1 MDLINADMEQRV
13 VIDTH
18 AMPWTLSPQPG
29 VERKVLESLDADTE
43 RVTTVVRFAPDSYF
57 PVHTHSGGEEFIVLE
72 GVFSDASGNYPAGS
86 YVRNPP
92 GSLHQPFT
100 REGCTIMVKLWQFGE
115 EDQAQVR
122 IDTRSALWHPG
133 LVEGLS
139 VMPLHQHDG
148 VNTALV
154 KWEPNTRFNQHT
166 HPGGEEILVLE
177 GIFCDELGE
186 YPQGT
191 WMRNPRWS
199 QHTPFTGSEGAL
211 IYVRVG
217 HIGASLIAQG

>member
-1 MDLINADMEQRV
+1 MDLINADREQRV

-43 RVTTVVRFAPDSYF
+43 RVTTIVRFAPDSYF
-57 PVHTHSGGEEFIVLE
+57 PTHTHGGGEEFIVLE
-72 GVFSDASGNYPAGS
+72 GVFSDASGDYPAGS

-92 GSLHQPFT
+92 GSSHQPFT

-115 EDQAQVR
+115 EDHAQIH
-122 IDTRSALWHPG
+122 IDTVTASWYPG
-133 LVEGLS
+133 LVDGLS

-154 KWEPNTRFNQHT
+154 KWEPHTHFNQHT
-166 HPGGEEILVLE
+166 HPGGEEILVLK
-177 GIFCDELGE
+177 GVFCDELGE

-191 WMRNPRWS
+191 WLRNPRWS

-217 HIGASLIAQG
+217 YIGAPLIGKI

>member
-18 AMPWTLSPQPG
+18 AMPWTFSPQPG

-43 RVTTVVRFAPDSYF
+43 RVTTIVRFAPDSYF
-57 PVHTHSGGEEFIVLE
+57 PAHTHGGGEELIVLE

-92 GSLHQPFT
+92 GSTHQPFT
-100 REGCTIMVKLWQFGE
+100 REGCTIMVKLWQFSE

-122 IDTRSALWHPG
+122 IDTRSAPWHPG

-139 VMPLHQHDG
+139 VMPLHKHDG

-154 KWEPNTRFNQHT
+154 KWEPNTRFNPHV
-166 HPGGEEILVLE
+166 HPGGEEILVQE
-177 GIFCDELGE
+177 GKFRDELGE
-186 YPQGT
+186 YPEGT
-191 WMRNPRWS
+191 WLRNPRWS
-199 QHTPFTGSEGAL
+199 QHTPFTGPEGAL

-217 HIGASLIAQG
+217 HIGARLIGQN